1 MKFHVKTTD
10 FEKAISSVE
19 GVVTV
24 REVKSA
30 LSNIKIEAEDSKV
43 YLSATDL
50 EISIKTSIQ
59 ANVVQNGIGSIPAKK
74 LSSIIKT
81 IDFNDTSIESIKDG
95 EGGDRTVITDAEG
108 KKNFNMSISGIDSED
123 IQTIPKIDSKDTF
136 DIPCTTFSEMIKKTY
151 YSVAQEDTRFV
162 FNGLYVVTD
171 DTKII
176 IVGTDGRRLTKVE
189 REINN
194 HLPFEKGVIIPH
206 KAIKEILR
214 IIDSNDSG
222 TVAIIN
228 NQIYVKVKEVELL
241 CKLIDGNYPDY
252 EAVIPKDS
260 SNKVKIPKDRF
271 AIVLRQALI
280 AAEEPS
286 KQVRLEFSS
295 DNLTLSSA
303 TPGTTEASISIPIE
317 YSGEEVKIAFKGEYL
332 SDIVKSIHDNE
343 IVMEF
348 KTSSSP
354 VIFRDPSDLQYI
366 AVVMP
371 MKI

>member
-10 FEKAISSVE
+10 FQKAISAVE

-30 LSNIKIEAEDSKV
+30 LSNIKVEAEDDKV

-50 EISIKTSIQ
+50 EISIRTSIQ
-59 ANVVQNGIGSIPAKK
+59 AKILEPGTGAIPAKQ

-81 IDFNDTSIESIKDG
+81 INFQDTSLHSSKDG
-95 EGGDRTVITDAEG
+95 EGGDRTLITDAEG
-108 KKNFNMSISGIDSED
+108 KVNFKMTINGIDSED
-123 IQTIPKIDSKDTF
+123 IQTIPKVNSEDISE
-136 DIPCTTFSEMIKKTY
+136 IPCTTFSEMIKKTS

-162 FNGLYVVTD
+162 FNGLYVISNHE
-171 DTKII
+171 KII
-176 IVGTDGRRLTKVE
+176 VVGTDGRRLTKIE

-194 HLPFEKGVIIPH
+194 HLPFEKGIIIPH

-214 IIDSNDSG
+214 IIDSNESG
-222 TVAIIN
+222 SVALIN
-228 NQIYVKVKEVELL
+228 NQIYVKVKDVEVL

-252 EAVIPKDS
+252 EAVIPKDT
-260 SNKVKIPKDRF
+260 SNQVRIPKDRF
-271 AIVLRQALI
+271 GIALRQALT

-286 KQVRLEFSS
+286 KQVRLEFTK
-295 DNLTLSSA
+295 DMITLSSA
-303 TPGTTEASISIPIE
+303 NPGATEANISIPIE
-317 YSGEEVKIAFKGEYL
+317 YSGEEVMIAFKGYYL
-332 SDIVKSIHDNE
+332 SDIVKSIHE
-343 IVMEF
+343 TEMILEF

-354 VIFRDPSDLQYI
+354 VIFKDPSDPQYI

>member
-10 FEKAISSVE
+10 FQKAISAVE

-43 YLSATDL
+43 FLSATDL

-59 ANVVQNGIGSIPAKK
+59 AKTLIMGTGAIPAKQ
-74 LSSIIKT
+74 LSSVVKT
-81 IDFNDTSIESIKDG
+81 IDFTDTSLESHKDG
-95 EGGDRTVITDAEG
+95 EGGDRTILTDAEG
-108 KKNFNMSISGIDSED
+108 KKTFKMVINGIDSDD
-123 IQTIPKIDSKDTF
+123 IQTIPKIDTNEIF
-136 DIPCTTFSEMIKKTY
+136 DIPCTTFSEMIKKTS

-162 FNGLYVVTD
+162 FNGLYVVTNE
-171 DTKII
+171 TKII

-222 TVAIIN
+222 SVALVN
-228 NQIYVKVKEVELL
+228 NQIYVKVKDVELL

-260 SNKVKIPKDRF
+260 TNQVKIPKDKF
-271 AIVLRQALI
+271 SVVLRQALI

-286 KQVRLEFSS
+286 KQVKLEFSQN
-295 DNLTLSSA
+295 NLTLSSA
-303 TPGTTEASISIPIE
+303 TPGTTEANISLPIE
-317 YSGEEVKIAFKGEYL
+317 YDGSEIMIAFKGEYL
-332 SDIVKSIHDNE
+332 SDIVKSIQDSE
-343 IVMEF
+343 IVVEF
-348 KTSSSP
+348 NSSSAP
-354 VIFRDPSDLQYI
+354 VIFKDPSDPQYI